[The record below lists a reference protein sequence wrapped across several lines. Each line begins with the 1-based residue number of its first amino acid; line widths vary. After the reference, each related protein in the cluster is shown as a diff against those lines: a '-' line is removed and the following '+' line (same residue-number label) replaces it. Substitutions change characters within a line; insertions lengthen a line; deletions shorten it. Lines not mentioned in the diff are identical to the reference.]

1 MYEKDPCSVNDFI
14 DGSGVN
20 LDVGTSNTWRCRSRT
35 YGELGETRNEETPKD
50 KDQDGTSRI
59 HGD

>member
-20 LDVGTSNTWRCRSRT
+20 LDVGTTNTWRCSRT
-35 YGELGETRNEETPKD
+35 WGETRNEETPKD

-59 HGD
+59 HDD